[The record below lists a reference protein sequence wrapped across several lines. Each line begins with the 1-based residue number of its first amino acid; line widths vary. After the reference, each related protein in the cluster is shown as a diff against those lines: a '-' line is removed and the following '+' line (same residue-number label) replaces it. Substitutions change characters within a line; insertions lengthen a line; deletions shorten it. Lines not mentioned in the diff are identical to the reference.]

1 MVEPLP
7 VKFKFS
13 SRKFFPKL
21 QPISRIESGKMSLS
35 IDLYLIVSANSDHL
49 LKLCCFWYWKKNV
62 FPNTPAVALQ
72 LRYGQNTSRGKSR
85 KGNGRP
91 FHISGS
97 TIICGSAKNRDR
109 EANTTQ
115 PRREQRLRKI
125 DEKNKLKLNSP
136 VYTR

>member
-21 QPISRIESGKMSLS
+21 QPISRIKSGKMSLS

-72 LRYGQNTSRGKSR
+72 LRYGQNTSRGESR

-97 TIICGSAKNRDR
+97 TIIYGSAKTGIGKPTQHSREENRGYGKL
-109 EANTTQ
+109 TK
-115 PRREQRLRKI
+115 KI
-125 DEKNKLKLNSP
+125 N
-136 VYTR
+136 